1 MVRSLWTSATGM
13 IAQQFHMDTISHNL
27 SNVNTT
33 GYKKNRVDFEDL
45 LYQHQ
50 VLAGTPS
57 TSVSEIP
64 VGVNVGVGVRPAAT
78 QKLFQMGS
86 LQSTGNKLDMAISS
100 DVGFFK
106 ILMPDG
112 TFGYQRNGDFKID
125 SRRQV
130 LQSDGYTLE
139 PPLVIPPEGLI
150 ETLTINEQGEVRIQL
165 GDDQIPRQIGQ
176 VELYRFVNPA
186 GLKAIGKN
194 LFKESPASGA
204 EIPGTP
210 GLGGFG
216 GILQGFLEMSNV
228 NLAEEM
234 VNMIVAQRA
243 YEANSKSIQT
253 SDSMLS
259 TAIQLKRG

>member
-1 MVRSLWTSATGM
+1 MSVGIKAWAGSAEPWGGGFKAAVGALTDEVLLEKL
-13 IAQQFHMDTISHNL
+13 AR
-27 SNVNTT
+27 
-33 GYKKNRVDFEDL
+33 YK
-45 LYQHQ
+45 
-50 VLAGTPS
+50 
-57 TSVSEIP
+57 
-64 VGVNVGVGVRPAAT
+64 
-78 QKLFQMGS
+78 
-86 LQSTGNKLDMAISS
+86 
-100 DVGFFK
+100 
-106 ILMPDG
+106 
-112 TFGYQRNGDFKID
+112 
-125 SRRQV
+125 RQV
-130 LQSDGYTLE
+130 AKRYRVVE
-139 PPLVIPPEGLI
+139 PDVI
-150 ETLTINEQGEVRIQL
+150 EQLLPSE
-165 GDDQIPRQIGQ
+165 
-176 VELYRFVNPA
+176 ELHPA

>member
-1 MVRSLWTSATGM
+1 MM
-13 IAQQFHMDTISHNL
+13 AQQFHIDTISNNL
-27 SNVNTT
+27 ANVNTV
-33 GYKKNRVDFEDL
+33 GFKKNRVDFEDL

-57 TSVSEIP
+57 TAVSEIP
-64 VGVNVGVGVRPAAT
+64 TGVNVGVGVRPAAT
-78 QKLFQMGS
+78 QKLFDMGS
-86 LQSTGNKLDMAISS
+86 LQSTGHKLDIAIANS
-100 DVGFFK
+100 VGFFK

-112 TFGYQRNGDFKID
+112 TFGYQREGAFKID

-130 LQSDGYTLE
+130 LTSDGYMLE
-139 PPLVIPPEGLI
+139 PPLVLPEEGLL
-150 ETLTINEQGEVRIQL
+150 ETLQINEQGEVSINIGADTR
-165 GDDQIPRQIGQ
+165 PTVIGQ
-176 VELYRFVNPA
+176 IETYRFVNPA

-194 LFKESPASGA
+194 LFKETAASGP

-210 GLGGFG
+210 GLNGFG
-216 GILQGFLEMSNV
+216 SLLQGFLEMSNV

-243 YEANSKSIQT
+243 YESNSKAIQT

-259 TAIQLKRG
+259 TAIQLKR